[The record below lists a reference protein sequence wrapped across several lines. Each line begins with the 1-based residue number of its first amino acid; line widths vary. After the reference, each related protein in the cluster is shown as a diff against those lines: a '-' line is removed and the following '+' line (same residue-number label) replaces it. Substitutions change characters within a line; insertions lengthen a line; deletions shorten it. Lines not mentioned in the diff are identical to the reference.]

1 MVPLQAN
8 MASLRTVLPEDACP
22 TMAKLR
28 IFAEGCVA
36 IAPRMKLKW
45 LVCNP
50 RETKECEIGC
60 ELRYLT
66 ELQYLTELRYLTCP
80 LFFQSHGGAFDR
92 AHAEVRNQRIVLV
105 LVPTSQGLRRGQ
117 SLGVSSHLA
126 RARQSVATA
135 ASCSCSNEPENCGTR

>member
-66 ELQYLTELRYLTCP
+66 GTPIFDLSLIFPIARWPRWGE
-80 LFFQSHGGAFDR
+80 AFDR
-92 AHAEVRNQRIVLV
+92 EAHAEVRNQIV

-117 SLGVSSHLA
+117 PLGVSS
-126 RARQSVATA
+126 
-135 ASCSCSNEPENCGTR
+135 